1 MSTLFDDNSKFRDEE
16 VDGVKGWWW
25 PSADEGAWDGPVQD
39 WNHLKNAFKFIKEKG
54 VVVQAGGNCGLYP
67 RLLSDIF
74 ERVYTFE
81 PDLYNFHFLVRNCQK
96 ENIIKLNAALGDKN
110 SLVESQRPINNFSIT
125 NCGALR
131 LIAKNLVPV
140 LTIDQLAL
148 DRCDYIQLD
157 CEGFEPL
164 VIQGAQ
170 ETIKKHLPVITTET
184 VTKEMEDFLF
194 PLGYKEVFEK
204 FGHID
209 RCFIYHN
216 L

>member
-1 MSTLFDDNSKFRDEE
+1 VSTLFDDNSKFRDVE

-25 PSADEGAWDGPVQD
+25 PSADNGAWDGPLQD
-39 WNHLKNAFKFIKEKG
+39 WHQLKAALDFVKEKG

-96 ENIIKLNAALGDKN
+96 ENIIKINAALGDKN
-110 SLVESQRPINNFSIT
+110 KLVNSVRAKCDFGNQ
-125 NCGALR
+125 NCGSLTVNDTN
-131 LIAKNLVPV
+131 KLVPV
-140 LTIDQLAL
+140 FTIDQLAL

-157 CEGFEPL
+157 CEGYEAK
-164 VIQGAQ
+164 VIAGAIDTLLQ
-170 ETIKKHLPVITTET
+170 FKPVITLET
-184 VTKEMEDFLF
+184 MTDEIHQLIT
-194 PLGYKEVFEK
+194 PIGYKEMVGR

-209 RCFIYHN
+209 RCFAVD
-216 L
+216 

>member
-1 MSTLFDDNSKFRDEE
+1 MNTLFDDNSKFRDVE
-16 VDGVKGWWW
+16 VEGVSGWWW
-25 PSADEGAWDGPVQD
+25 PKADDGAWDGPLQD
-39 WNHLKNAFKFIKEKG
+39 WYQLKKAFDFVKEKK

-81 PDLYNFHFLVRNCQK
+81 PDLFNFHFLARNCQK

-110 SLVESQRPINNFSIT
+110 GLIDSVRAENDFGNP

-131 LIAKNLVPV
+131 LIEGNMIPIFTV
-140 LTIDQLAL
+140 DQLAL
-148 DRCDYIQLD
+148 DRCDMIQLD
-157 CEGFEPL
+157 CEGFEPS
-164 VIQGAQ
+164 VIVGAR
-170 ETIKKHLPVITTET
+170 ETITKHLPVITTET

-194 PLGYKEVFEK
+194 PLGYKEMTGG

-209 RCFIYHN
+209 RCFAVN
-216 L
+216 